1 MLVAA
6 PTMGMAETVSLGGTD
21 YEVVTVTDGEI
32 GPGIRHTRYRL
43 PEYPLNINVLR
54 VDLTNPYNTV
64 ETTVANES
72 AKGTETLVHAAE
84 RQSAPGH
91 RALAGANANFWVV
104 ASQPEQN
111 TYTGT
116 TRGASDRKSTRLNS
130 SHMA

>member
-1 MLVAA
+1 MC
-6 PTMGMAETVSLGGTD
+6 
-21 YEVVTVTDGEI
+21 EI

-104 ASQPEQN
+104 AQPARTEHLHRHN
-111 TYTGT
+111 PW
-116 TRGASDRKSTRLNS
+116 RFGAAT
-130 SHMA
+130 A